1 MRPLYFLIFLFFL
14 SLTAFAQEKLP
25 NLSIKDINGD
35 SINLSEID
43 NSGKPFVIIFWATW
57 NAVCKKELGAIN
69 IQYKDWQKE
78 TGVKIYA
85 VSIDDQRT
93 ENKVKPY
100 ASAQGLEY
108 EFLLDS
114 NRDLQSA
121 LGVNNVPCTFLVDG
135 KGNIVWKRNS
145 YNPGDEYE
153 LYEKIKKLA
162 E

>member
-1 MRPLYFLIFLFFL
+1 MKPLYLLIFMFFL

-43 NSGKPFVIIFWATW
+43 NGGKPFVIIFWATW
-57 NAVCKKELGAIN
+57 NAVCKRKLNAIN

-85 VSIDDQRT
+85 VCIDDQRT
-93 ENKVKPY
+93 EYKVKPY
-100 ASAQGLEY
+100 ASAQGWEY
-108 EFLLDS
+108 EFLLDT
-114 NRDLQSA
+114 NGDLKRA
-121 LGVNNVPCTFLVDG
+121 LGINNVPFTFLVDG
-135 KGNIVWKRNS
+135 KGNIVWKRIS
-145 YNPGDEYE
+145 YTPGDEHE
-153 LYEKIKKLA
+153 LYEKIQKLA